1 MKFQLV
7 KVDGIQIAEYYNLR
21 NNRNNGEKVLDHD
34 VQKDKPIK
42 RKKFRLKFFLVTDGD
57 QFWILVSIF
66 FFVCSCGAILIS
78 IYALNRP
85 EC

>member
-7 KVDGIQIAEYYNLR
+7 KVDGIQIAQYYNLR
-21 NNRNNGEKVLDHD
+21 NNRNNVEKVLDHD

-66 FFVCSCGAILIS
+66 FVCSCGAILIS

>member
-66 FFVCSCGAILIS
+66 FFVCVVVELYLSL
-78 IYALNRP
+78 YTL
-85 EC
+85 